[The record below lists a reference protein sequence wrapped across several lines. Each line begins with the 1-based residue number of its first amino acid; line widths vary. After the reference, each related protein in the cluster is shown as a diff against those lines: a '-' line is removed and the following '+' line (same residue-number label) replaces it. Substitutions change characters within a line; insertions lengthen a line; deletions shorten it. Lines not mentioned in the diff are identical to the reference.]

1 MHACKLCACWCGC
14 DQCDQCP
21 VYGPV
26 VTNGAMGPPLLSQRC
41 PPRPPLTAASQC
53 GTINTTFPV
62 SRYQP
67 CSQQPAGQ
75 ADNLLPP
82 SPLVLL
88 RLTYLISITGYWP
101 GWVAALPK
109 LDKMTRDNPC
119 PLPQDQVWVS
129 RDESE
134 IFSSSAFPVPSNLS
148 LVLPSTVRHCSK
160 SKHQQLAKRCPQP
173 DPPLQPRP
181 PRLALLIRAMHLYCC
196 LLQAEVH
203 NPAGTQKLAIWV
215 PALNFA
221 LAKLS
226 GTALKRRRLMT

>member
-14 DQCDQCP
+14 DQCEQCP

-53 GTINTTFPV
+53 ATINTTFPV

-82 SPLVLL
+82 SPRIIALDIS
-88 RLTYLISITGYWP
+88 YLYHGILAGLGGCVS
-101 GWVAALPK
+101 VAALPN

-134 IFSSSAFPVPSNLS
+134 IFSSSAFPVPSDLS
-148 LVLPSTVRHCSK
+148 LVLPSAVRHCSK

-173 DPPLQPRP
+173 DPPSSRGL
-181 PRLALLIRAMHLYCC
+181 LASLY
-196 LLQAEVH
+196 
-203 NPAGTQKLAIWV
+203 
-215 PALNFA
+215 
-221 LAKLS
+221 
-226 GTALKRRRLMT
+226 